1 MYSAKHTNKRNANEK
16 PYTLRASECVKNTEI
31 ECTWIKAIACA
42 CVKPWTPFDKMFGL
56 SALLISWVGEML
68 LFFPCSSPSSRR

>member
-1 MYSAKHTNKRNANEK
+1 MYSAKHTNKRSANEK
-16 PYTLRASECVKNTEI
+16 PHTLKNTEI

-68 LFFPCSSPSSRR
+68 LFFPCSSLSSRR